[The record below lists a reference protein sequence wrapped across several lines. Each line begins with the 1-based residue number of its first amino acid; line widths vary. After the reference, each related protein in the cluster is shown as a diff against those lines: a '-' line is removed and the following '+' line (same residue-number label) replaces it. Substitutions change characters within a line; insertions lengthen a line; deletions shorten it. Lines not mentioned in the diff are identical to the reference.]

1 VVSPNPPIL
10 PVAGPQ
16 ADTPVFP
23 FDRERLSGVVWRR
36 ILAYVTDVVIIGLLI
51 GLAWLVVS
59 PLIIVSFGL
68 LLGPLAFAL
77 GLVPAA
83 YHTLLIGGIRSAT
96 FGHRLF
102 GLEVRALDG
111 GRPSYLQALIHTVL
125 FYVSVALTAFLILA
139 VIPFTRY
146 RQGVHDMLA
155 NVVLL
160 RRVRGAEVLPPETRP

>member
-1 VVSPNPPIL
+1 MNQPIL
-10 PVAGPQ
+10 PRSDAQ

-23 FDRERLSGVVWRR
+23 FDRERLHGVIWRR
-36 ILAYVTDVVIIGLLI
+36 VFAYLTDVVIIGLLV
-51 GLAWLVVS
+51 GTAWLIVS

-68 LLGPLAFAL
+68 LLAPLAFAL
-77 GLVPAA
+77 GLIPAT
-83 YHTLLIGGIRSAT
+83 YHTLLIGGPRSAT
-96 FGHRLF
+96 FGQRLF

-111 GRPSYLQALIHTVL
+111 GRPTYLQALIHTVM
-125 FYVSVALTAFLILA
+125 FYVSVALTVFLILA

-160 RRVRGAEVLPPETRP
+160 RRARGAEVLAPERRP